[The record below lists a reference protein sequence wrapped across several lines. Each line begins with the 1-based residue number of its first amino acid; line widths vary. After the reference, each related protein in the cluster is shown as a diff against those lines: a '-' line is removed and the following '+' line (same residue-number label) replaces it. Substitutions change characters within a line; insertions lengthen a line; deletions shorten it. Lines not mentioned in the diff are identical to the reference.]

1 MALIEIQWNPDR
13 RFLRQFSAMFLL
25 FFVVVGALRYFRH
38 DSPST
43 AWLLW
48 TIGGTLGIMGL
59 AFPAAMRYVYLAWM
73 IAIYPLAWVV
83 SHLLLSGIFLLVVTP
98 LALLMRLTGRDPLH
112 RRIDR
117 SEPSCWSRRETS
129 VDSKRYFRQF

>member
-13 RFLRQFSAMFLL
+13 RFLRQFSTFFLL
-25 FFVVVGALRYFRH
+25 FFGLIGTLRYLSLE
-38 DSPST
+38 SPVT
-43 AWLLW
+43 AYVLW

-83 SHLLLSGIFLLVVTP
+83 SHLLLTGIFLLVVTP

-117 SEPSCWSRRETS
+117 SESTCWTPRRPTD
-129 VDSKRYFRQF
+129 DSKRYFRQF